1 MREIIY
7 TCIGGEKLETQKE
20 KHPQIPLSAAA
31 IFVALGVVY
40 GDIGTSPLY
49 VMKAIV
55 AGNGGLASLSES
67 FIIGAL
73 SLVIW
78 TVTLLTT
85 IKYVLIAMQADN
97 HGEGGIFSLYTLVH
111 KRAKWL
117 IIPAM
122 IGGAALLADGILTP
136 AVTVTSAVE
145 GLRSIPVFDVLL
157 GEGQGKILA
166 ITLTIISALFIIQRL
181 GTKTIGKAFGPIMA
195 LWFSFIGLL
204 GLWQVISNPSVLL
217 AFNPM
222 RGIHL
227 LFGEQNNAGFL
238 ILGSIFL
245 ATTGA
250 EALYS
255 DMGHVGRKNIYGSW
269 PFVKVSLLLN
279 YLGQGAWLMQAKSN
293 PALLHMGEFNPFF
306 EMMPGWLRLFAVL
319 LSTMAAIIASQAL
332 ITGSYTLVSEAISL
346 NLLPHLKIQYPAQT
360 KGQMYIP
367 LVNNILWL
375 SCLGVVLYF
384 RTSIRME
391 AAYGLAITI
400 TMLMTTILLF
410 EFLQMKNVHFVLALI
425 MLVFFGTLETT
436 FFVSSATK
444 FFRGGYIAI
453 LIGFVLFGIMFIWHK
468 GNKIEGWQRFEYPMS
483 DFIGQFKKLKE
494 DNSLPVFANNLVFLT
509 SNQNP
514 GSVDRDILYS
524 ILDKRPKRADVYW
537 FINVAVT
544 DQPYTQEY
552 KVEDYGTD
560 FCFKVQLR
568 LGFKIEQRIN
578 VYLRQIIQEMM
589 EEGRIKPQRQT
600 YTIYQEKEIGD
611 FCFLLIRKAISPES
625 NLTVFE
631 RLIMSSKYN
640 IKTLTGSPARWFGL
654 ENANLIIE
662 QVPLFLKVR
671 KANHLTRVE

>member
-1 MREIIY
+1 M
-7 TCIGGEKLETQKE
+7 ETQKE
-20 KHPQIPLSAAA
+20 KHPQIPLSMAA

-97 HGEGGIFSLYTLVH
+97 HGEGGIFSLYALVH
-111 KRAKWL
+111 RRAKWL

-157 GEGQGKILA
+157 GEGQGAILA

-222 RGIHL
+222 RGINL
-227 LFGEQNNAGFL
+227 LFSEQNNAGFM
-238 ILGSIFL
+238 ILGSVFL

-279 YLGQGAWLMQAKSN
+279 YLGQGAWLMQANSN
-293 PALLHMGEFNPFF
+293 AALFHIEDFNPFF
-306 EMMPGWLRLFAVL
+306 EMMPSWLRLFAVL

-346 NLLPHLKIQYPAQT
+346 NLLPHLKIQYPSQT

-384 RTSIRME
+384 RTSTRME
-391 AAYGLAITI
+391 AAYGLAITV

-410 EFLQMKNVHFVLALI
+410 EFLRMKNVRFVLSLF
-425 MLVFFGTLETT
+425 MFVFFGTLETT
-436 FFVSSATK
+436 FFISSATK
-444 FFRGGYIAI
+444 FSHGGYVAALIAF
-453 LIGFVLFGIMFIWHK
+453 LLFIVMFIWYK
-468 GNKIEGWQRFEYPMS
+468 GNKIENWQRFEYPMS
-483 DFIGQFKKLKE
+483 DFINQFRKLKE
-494 DNSLPVFANNLVFLT
+494 DDSLPVFANNLVFLT
-509 SNQNP
+509 SNQSP

-544 DQPYTQEY
+544 DEPYTQEY
-552 KVEDYGTD
+552 KVVDYGTD

-611 FCFLLIRKAISPES
+611 FCFVLIRKAISPES

-671 KANHLTRVE
+671 KANHLTRVD

>member
-1 MREIIY
+1 MEI
-7 TCIGGEKLETQKE
+7 QKE
-20 KHPQIPLSAAA
+20 KHPQIPLSMAAVV
-31 IFVALGVVY
+31 VALGVVY

-55 AGNGGLASLSES
+55 EGNGGLESVTDS

-73 SLVIW
+73 SLVVW
-78 TVTLLTT
+78 TVTLLTS

-117 IIPAM
+117 IVPAM
-122 IGGAALLADGILTP
+122 VGGAALLADGILTP
-136 AVTVTSAVE
+136 AVTVTTAVE
-145 GLRSIPVFDVLL
+145 GLRSIPFFEGLL

-166 ITLTIISALFIIQRL
+166 ITMTIISALFMIQRL
-181 GTKTIGKAFGPIMA
+181 GTKTIGKAFGPIMTF
-195 LWFSFIGLL
+195 WFTFIGGL
-204 GLWQVISNPSVLL
+204 GLWQVFSNPTVLR

-222 RGIHL
+222 RGIEL
-227 LFGEQNNAGFL
+227 LLSEQNNAGFM

-255 DMGHVGRKNIYGSW
+255 DMGHVGKKNIYGSW
-269 PFVKVSLLLN
+269 PFVKVALLLN
-279 YLGQGAWLMQAKSN
+279 YFGQGAWLMQVKSN
-293 PALLHMGEFNPFF
+293 TALYHIEDFNPFF
-306 EMMPGWLRLFAVL
+306 EMMPGGLRFFAVL
-319 LSTMAAIIASQAL
+319 LSTLAAIIASQAL

-346 NLLPHLKIQYPAQT
+346 NLLPHLKIQYPSQT

-367 LVNNILWL
+367 LVNNILWA
-375 SCLGVVLYF
+375 SCMGVVFYF
-384 RTSIRME
+384 KTSIRME

-400 TMLMTTILLF
+400 TMLMTTILMF
-410 EFLQMKNVHFVLALI
+410 EFLRLKNINIFVSLL
-425 MLVFFGTLETT
+425 MFVFFGTLETT
-436 FFVSSATK
+436 FFISSATK
-444 FFRGGYIAI
+444 FFHGGYVAI
-453 LIGFVLFGIMFIWHK
+453 LMGFILFAIMFVWHK
-468 GNKIEGWQRFEYPMS
+468 GNKIESLQRLEYPMT
-483 DFIGQFKKLKE
+483 DFISQFKKLKA
-494 DNSLPVFANNLVFLT
+494 DDSLPVYANNLVFLT

-514 GSVDRDILYS
+514 ASVDRDILYS

-544 DQPYTQEY
+544 DEPYTQEY

-589 EEGRIKPQRQT
+589 EEGRIKPQKQT
-600 YTIYQEKEIGD
+600 YTIYHDKEIGD
-611 FCFLLIRKAISPES
+611 FCFVLVRKAISPES
-625 NLTVFE
+625 DLSIFS
-631 RLIMSSKYN
+631 RFILSLKYN
-640 IKTLTGSPARWFGL
+640 IKAWTGSPARWFGL
-654 ENANLIIE
+654 ENTNLVIE
-662 QVPLFLKVR
+662 HVPLFLKAR
-671 KANHLTRVE
+671 AASQLTRVD

>member
-1 MREIIY
+1 M
-7 TCIGGEKLETQKE
+7 QKE
-20 KHPQIPLSAAA
+20 KHPQIPLSMAAVV
-31 IFVALGVVY
+31 VALGVVY

-55 AGNGGLASLSES
+55 AGNGGLESLSDS

-78 TVTLLTT
+78 TVTLLTSL
-85 IKYVLIAMQADN
+85 KYVLIAMQADN

-122 IGGAALLADGILTP
+122 VGGAALLADGILTP
-136 AVTVTSAVE
+136 AVTVTTAVE
-145 GLRSIPVFDVLL
+145 GLRSIPFFADIL

-166 ITLTIISALFIIQRL
+166 ITMTIISALFMIQRL

-195 LWFSFIGLL
+195 FWFAFIGGM
-204 GLWQVISNPSVLL
+204 GLWQVLSNPTVLL

-222 RGIHL
+222 RGIEL
-227 LFGEQNNAGFL
+227 LLSEQNNAGFM

-255 DMGHVGRKNIYGSW
+255 DMGHVGKKNIYGSW

-279 YLGQGAWLMQAKSN
+279 YFGQGAWLMEAKSN
-293 PALLHMGEFNPFF
+293 AALQHIGDFNPFF
-306 EMMPGWLRLFAVL
+306 EMMPGGLRFFAVL
-319 LSTMAAIIASQAL
+319 LSTFAAIIASQAL

-346 NLLPHLKIQYPAQT
+346 NLLPHLKIQYPSQT

-375 SCLGVVLYF
+375 SCMGVVFYF

-400 TMLMTTILLF
+400 TMLMTTILMF
-410 EFLQMKNVHFVLALI
+410 EFLRMKNLNIIVSLLMF
-425 MLVFFGTLETT
+425 VFFGTLETT
-436 FFVSSATK
+436 FFISSATK
-444 FFRGGYIAI
+444 FFHGGYVAI
-453 LIGFVLFGIMFIWHK
+453 LMGFILFAIMFVWHK
-468 GNKIEGWQRFEYPMS
+468 GNKIESLQRLEYPMT
-483 DFIGQFKKLKE
+483 DFIGQFKKLKA
-494 DNSLPVFANNLVFLT
+494 DDSLPVYANNLVFLT
-509 SNQNP
+509 SNQNA

-589 EEGRIKPQRQT
+589 KEGRIKPQKQT

-611 FCFLLIRKAISPES
+611 FCFVLVRKAISPES
-625 NLTVFE
+625 DLSIFS
-631 RLIMSSKYN
+631 RFILSLKYN
-640 IKTLTGSPARWFGL
+640 IKAWTGSPARWFGL
-654 ENANLIIE
+654 ENTNLVIE
-662 QVPLFLKVR
+662 QVPLFLKAR
-671 KANHLTRVE
+671 EASQLTRVK

>member
-1 MREIIY
+1 M
-7 TCIGGEKLETQKE
+7 ETQKE
-20 KHPQIPLSAAA
+20 KHPQIPLSMAA

-55 AGNGGLASLSES
+55 AGNGGLASLSDS

-85 IKYVLIAMQADN
+85 IKYVMVAMQADN
-97 HGEGGIFSLYTLVH
+97 HGEGGIFSLYALVH
-111 KRAKWL
+111 RRAKWL

-145 GLRSIPVFDVLL
+145 GLRSIPVFDGLL
-157 GEGQGKILA
+157 GEGQGAILA

-181 GTKTIGKAFGPIMA
+181 GTKAIGKAFGPIMA

-204 GLWQVISNPSVLL
+204 GLWQVFSNPIVLL

-222 RGIHL
+222 RGINL
-227 LFGEQNNAGFL
+227 LFSEQNNAGFM
-238 ILGSIFL
+238 ILGSVFL

-269 PFVKVSLLLN
+269 PFVKITLLLN
-279 YLGQGAWLMQAKSN
+279 YLGQGAWLMHANSN
-293 PALLHMGEFNPFF
+293 AALLHIEDFNPFF
-306 EMMPGWLRLFAVL
+306 EMMPSWLRLFAVL

-346 NLLPHLKIQYPAQT
+346 NLLPHLKIQYPSQT

-375 SCLGVVLYF
+375 ACLGVVLYF
-384 RTSIRME
+384 RTSSRME
-391 AAYGLAITI
+391 AAYGLAITV

-410 EFLQMKNVHFVLALI
+410 EFLRMKNVRFALSLF
-425 MLVFFGTLETT
+425 MFVFFGTLETT

-444 FFRGGYIAI
+444 FSHGGYVAALLAFLLFIVM
-453 LIGFVLFGIMFIWHK
+453 FVWYK
-468 GNKIEGWQRFEYPMS
+468 GNKIENWQRFEYPMS
-483 DFIGQFKKLKE
+483 DFINQFRKLKE
-494 DNSLPVFANNLVFLT
+494 DDSLPVFANNLVFLT

-552 KVEDYGTD
+552 KVVDYGTD

-578 VYLRQIIQEMM
+578 IYLRQIIQEMM
-589 EEGRIKPQRQT
+589 EEGRIKPQRQA

-611 FCFLLIRKAISPES
+611 FCFVLIRKAISPES
-625 NLTVFE
+625 NLTIFE
-631 RLIMSSKYN
+631 RLIMSTKYN
-640 IKTLTGSPARWFGL
+640 IKTLTGSPAKWFGL
-654 ENANLIIE
+654 ENTNLIIE

-671 KANHLTRVE
+671 KANHLTRVD

>member
-1 MREIIY
+1 ME
-7 TCIGGEKLETQKE
+7 EKKLETQKE
-20 KHPQIPLSAAA
+20 KHPQIPLSMAA

-55 AGNGGLASLSES
+55 AGNGGLESLSES

-204 GLWQVISNPSVLL
+204 GLWQVISNPTVLL
-217 AFNPM
+217 AFNPL
-222 RGIHL
+222 RGINL
-227 LFGEQNNAGFL
+227 LFSEQNNAGFM
-238 ILGSIFL
+238 ILGSVFL

-279 YLGQGAWLMQAKSN
+279 YLGQGAWLMQANSN
-293 PALLHMGEFNPFF
+293 AALFHIEDFNPFF
-306 EMMPGWLRLFAVL
+306 EMMPSWLRLFAVL

-346 NLLPHLKIQYPAQT
+346 NLLPHLKIQYPSQT

-384 RTSIRME
+384 RTSTRME
-391 AAYGLAITI
+391 AAYGLAITV

-410 EFLQMKNVHFVLALI
+410 EFLRMKNVRFVLSLF
-425 MLVFFGTLETT
+425 MFVFFGTLETT
-436 FFVSSATK
+436 FFISSATK
-444 FFRGGYIAI
+444 FSHGGYVAALIAFLLFI
-453 LIGFVLFGIMFIWHK
+453 VMFVWYK
-468 GNKIEGWQRFEYPMS
+468 GNKIENWQRFEYPMS
-483 DFIGQFKKLKE
+483 DFINQFRKLKE

-509 SNQNP
+509 SNQSP

-544 DQPYTQEY
+544 DEPYTQEY
-552 KVEDYGTD
+552 KVVDYGTD

-611 FCFLLIRKAISPES
+611 FCFVLIRKAISPES

-631 RLIMSSKYN
+631 RLIMSTKYN

-671 KANHLTRVE
+671 KANHLTRVD

>member
-1 MREIIY
+1 M
-7 TCIGGEKLETQKE
+7 ETQKE
-20 KHPQIPLSAAA
+20 KHPQIPLSMAA

-55 AGNGGLASLSES
+55 AGNGGLESLSES

-97 HGEGGIFSLYTLVH
+97 HGEGGIFSLYALVH
-111 KRAKWL
+111 RRAKWL

-157 GEGQGKILA
+157 GEGQGAILA

-222 RGIHL
+222 RGINL
-227 LFGEQNNAGFL
+227 LFSEQNNAGFM
-238 ILGSIFL
+238 ILGSVFL

-279 YLGQGAWLMQAKSN
+279 YLGQGAWLMQANSN
-293 PALLHMGEFNPFF
+293 AALFHIEDFNPFF
-306 EMMPGWLRLFAVL
+306 EMMPSWLRLFAVL

-346 NLLPHLKIQYPAQT
+346 NLLPHLKIQYPSQT

-375 SCLGVVLYF
+375 SCLGVVIYF
-384 RTSIRME
+384 RTSTRME
-391 AAYGLAITI
+391 AAYGLAITV

-410 EFLQMKNVHFVLALI
+410 EFLRMKNVRFVLSLF
-425 MLVFFGTLETT
+425 MFVFFGTLETT
-436 FFVSSATK
+436 FFISSATK
-444 FFRGGYIAI
+444 FSHGGYVAALIAF
-453 LIGFVLFGIMFIWHK
+453 LLFIVMFIWYK
-468 GNKIEGWQRFEYPMS
+468 GNKIENWQRFEYPMS
-483 DFIGQFKKLKE
+483 DFINQFRKLKE
-494 DNSLPVFANNLVFLT
+494 DDSLPVFANNLVFLT
-509 SNQNP
+509 SNQSP

-544 DQPYTQEY
+544 DEPYTQEY
-552 KVEDYGTD
+552 KVVDYGTD

-611 FCFLLIRKAISPES
+611 FCFVLIRKAISPES

-671 KANHLTRVE
+671 KANHLTRVD

>member
-1 MREIIY
+1 M
-7 TCIGGEKLETQKE
+7 
-20 KHPQIPLSAAA
+20 AAVV
-31 IFVALGVVY
+31 VALGVVY

-55 AGNGGLASLSES
+55 EGNGGIESLSDS

-73 SLVIW
+73 SLVVW
-78 TVTLLTT
+78 TVTLLTS

-117 IIPAM
+117 IVPAM
-122 IGGAALLADGILTP
+122 VGGAALLADGILTP
-136 AVTVTSAVE
+136 AVTVTTAVE
-145 GLRSIPVFDVLL
+145 GLRSIPFFEGLL

-166 ITLTIISALFIIQRL
+166 ITMTIISALFMIQRL
-181 GTKTIGKAFGPIMA
+181 GTKMIGKAFGPIMTF
-195 LWFSFIGLL
+195 WFTFIGGL
-204 GLWQVISNPSVLL
+204 GLWQVFSNPTVLR

-222 RGIHL
+222 RGIEL
-227 LFGEQNNAGFL
+227 LLSEQNSAGFM

-255 DMGHVGRKNIYGSW
+255 DMGHVGKKNIYGSW
-269 PFVKVSLLLN
+269 PFVKAALLLN
-279 YLGQGAWLMQAKSN
+279 YFGQGAWLMQVKSN
-293 PALLHMGEFNPFF
+293 TALYHIEDFNPFF
-306 EMMPGWLRLFAVL
+306 EMMPGGLRFFAVL
-319 LSTMAAIIASQAL
+319 LSTLAAIIASQAL

-346 NLLPHLKIQYPAQT
+346 NLLPHLKIQYPSQT

-367 LVNNILWL
+367 LVNNILWA
-375 SCLGVVLYF
+375 SCMGVVFYF
-384 RTSIRME
+384 KTSIRME

-400 TMLMTTILLF
+400 TMLMTTILMF
-410 EFLQMKNVHFVLALI
+410 EFLRLKNINIFVSLL
-425 MLVFFGTLETT
+425 MFVFFGTLETT
-436 FFVSSATK
+436 FFISSATK
-444 FFRGGYIAI
+444 FFHGGYVAI
-453 LIGFVLFGIMFIWHK
+453 LMGFILFVIMFVWHK
-468 GNKIEGWQRFEYPMS
+468 GNKIESLQRLEYPMT
-483 DFIGQFKKLKE
+483 DFISQFKKLKA
-494 DNSLPVFANNLVFLT
+494 DDSLPVYANNLVFLT

-514 GSVDRDILYS
+514 ASVDRDILYS

-544 DQPYTQEY
+544 DEPYTQEY

-589 EEGRIKPQRQT
+589 EEGRIKPQKQT
-600 YTIYQEKEIGD
+600 YTIYHDKEIGD
-611 FCFLLIRKAISPES
+611 FYFVLVRKAISPES
-625 NLTVFE
+625 DLSIFS
-631 RLIMSSKYN
+631 RFILSLKYN
-640 IKTLTGSPARWFGL
+640 IKAWTGSPARWFGL
-654 ENANLIIE
+654 ENTNLVIE
-662 QVPLFLKVR
+662 HVPLFLKAR
-671 KANHLTRVE
+671 AASQLTRVD

>member
-1 MREIIY
+1 M
-7 TCIGGEKLETQKE
+7 ETQKE
-20 KHPQIPLSAAA
+20 KHPQIPLSMAAVV
-31 IFVALGVVY
+31 VALGVVY

-55 AGNGGLASLSES
+55 EGNGGLESLSDS
-67 FIIGAL
+67 FITGAL

-78 TVTLLTT
+78 TVTLITS

-122 IGGAALLADGILTP
+122 VGGAALLADGILTP
-136 AVTVTSAVE
+136 AVTVTTAVE
-145 GLRSIPVFDVLL
+145 GLRSIPFFEGFL

-166 ITLTIISALFIIQRL
+166 ITMTIISALFMIQRL

-195 LWFSFIGLL
+195 FWFAFIGGF
-204 GLWQVISNPSVLL
+204 GLWQVLSNPTVLL

-222 RGIHL
+222 RGIEL
-227 LFGEQNNAGFL
+227 LLSEQNHAGFM

-255 DMGHVGRKNIYGSW
+255 DMGHVGKKNIYGSW
-269 PFVKVSLLLN
+269 PFVKASLLLN

-293 PALLHMGEFNPFF
+293 VALYHIEDFNPFF
-306 EMMPGWLRLFAVL
+306 EMLPGGLRFFAVL
-319 LSTMAAIIASQAL
+319 LSTLAAIIASQAL

-346 NLLPHLKIQYPAQT
+346 NLLPHLKIQYPSQT

-367 LVNNILWL
+367 LVNNILWA
-375 SCLGVVLYF
+375 SCMGVVFYF
-384 RTSIRME
+384 KTSIRME

-400 TMLMTTILLF
+400 TMLMTTMLLF
-410 EFLQMKNVHFVLALI
+410 EFLRLKNFNIIVSLI
-425 MLVFFGTLETT
+425 MFVFFGTLEAT
-436 FFVSSATK
+436 FFISSATK
-444 FFRGGYIAI
+444 FFHGGYVAI
-453 LIGFVLFGIMFIWHK
+453 LMGAILFAIMFVWHK
-468 GNKIEGWQRFEYPMS
+468 GSKIESLQRLEYPMT

-494 DNSLPVFANNLVFLT
+494 DDSLPVYANNLVFLT
-509 SNQNP
+509 SNQNAE
-514 GSVDRDILYS
+514 SVDRDILYS

-544 DQPYTQEY
+544 DEPYTQEY

-589 EEGRIKPQRQT
+589 EEGRIKPQKQT
-600 YTIYQEKEIGD
+600 YTIYHDKEIGD
-611 FCFLLIRKAISPES
+611 FCFVLVRKAISPES
-625 NLTVFE
+625 DLSVFS
-631 RLIMSSKYN
+631 RFILSLKYN
-640 IKTLTGSPARWFGL
+640 IKAWTGSPARWFGL
-654 ENANLIIE
+654 ENTNLVIE
-662 QVPLFLKVR
+662 QVPLFLKAR
-671 KANHLTRVE
+671 EASRLTRVE